1 MFDHRRI
8 SWDGRDVRILT
19 RVALRELLRG
29 PAEFTALVDA
39 SAVLSLAFDEEESMR
54 FIEKVL
60 AELSAELTTA
70 EQ

>member
-8 SWDGRDVRILT
+8 SCDGRDVRILT
-19 RVALRELLRG
+19 RVAGRELLRG
-29 PAEFTALVDA
+29 PVEFTALVGA

-60 AELSAELTTA
+60 AELSAELPTA